1 MKRVS
6 LNTEAHLCFNDS
18 VGVLANIN
26 YLAHIKY
33 TYFKQSVYKEEPD
46 FEVKSIHITFDGMED
61 SPFVK
66 AEGELFYSIIEND
79 SVVNAIY
86 DGIREYEDE
95 MYDRYED
102 SLDKK

>member
-1 MKRVS
+1 MKKVS
-6 LNTEAHLCFNDS
+6 LRTEACFAFNDS
-18 VGVLANIN
+18 VDVV
-26 YLAHIKY
+26 AHVSY
-33 TYFKQSVYKEEPD
+33 TYFKTKKEPQEEPD
-46 FEVKSIHITFDGMED
+46 FEVKHITLTIDGMED

-95 MYDRYED
+95 LYDRYED